1 VPSDI
6 FDFDLAKF
14 RLEYNLIGLYM
25 LSNKQNDAKKC
36 LDKIRYNPKLKESD
50 KFKQRKLIILSM
62 KLATYYALANKADLE
77 SFERLIECFSFIMEY
92 FFSVFDFKEESY
104 LKLLRQLI
112 SMLVCI
118 VSNDKDNL
126 KNYTDY
132 AKQIIDYKDMDSKF
146 DGKNY

>member
-1 VPSDI
+1 VPLDI

-62 KLATYYALANKADLE
+62 KLAIYYALANKADLD

-92 FFSVFDFKEESY
+92 FFSVFDFKDETY

-112 SMLVCI
+112 SMLVYI
-118 VSNDKDNL
+118 VSNDKDNM

-146 DGKNY
+146 DGRNN